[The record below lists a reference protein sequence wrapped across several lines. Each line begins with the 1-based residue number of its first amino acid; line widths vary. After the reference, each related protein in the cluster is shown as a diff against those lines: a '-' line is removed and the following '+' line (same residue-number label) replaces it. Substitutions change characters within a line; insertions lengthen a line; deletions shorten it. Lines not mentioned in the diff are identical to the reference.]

1 MKIKDVVV
9 EGMFDYFT
17 SSAVA
22 STGYKEFTKLLRDN
36 NINIENPGPAIA
48 GKLPNYLQQW
58 TINYMSGGERRQA
71 QPAIIAK
78 IQAIPIPVSINDATI
93 RQYIKNATEARNAA
107 KEEINTGLPTLSNN
121 TPGQQTSSAP
131 TQQTA
136 AKPQT
141 APTKAPESAGGVTL
155 VRTAGRDSG
164 GQPTP
169 TVVTYKKQQFALMD
183 DGRWLNVINGKTVNT
198 ALASFLQTEL
208 ESIS

>member
-22 STGYKEFTKLLRDN
+22 TKGYKEFTKLLRDN
-36 NINIENPGPAIA
+36 NIDVDNPSPAIA
-48 GKLPNYLQQW
+48 GKLPDYLQQW
-58 TINYMSGGERRQA
+58 TVNYMSGGERRA
-71 QPAIIAK
+71 EQPAIIAK
-78 IQAIPIPVSINDATI
+78 IQAIPIPVAINDTTI
-93 RQYIKNATEARNAA
+93 RQYIKDATEARNSA
-107 KEEINTGLPTLSNN
+107 KEETKSGLPTLSNK
-121 TPGQQTSSAP
+121 TARPTATAPAQQA
-131 TQQTA
+131 A
-136 AKPQT
+136 AKPRT

-155 VRTAGRDSG
+155 IRTAGRDAG

-169 TVVTYKKQQFALMD
+169 TVVTYKKQQYALMD